1 MRSRLPSRDFL
12 EDIPEKEIHRQR
24 GNANK
29 MMARL
34 LYHIAEEK
42 SYRLS
47 EIYGGSKDNVIAM
60 EAHASLVAAPEDTEQ
75 ILAMIRN
82 MEDVWNAEFMGEE
95 PGLTVKTETEKNT
108 DTVSVLKRYYAK
120 SSRISEGK
128 PKWIKRIQ
136 P

>member
-1 MRSRLPSRDFL
+1 MRAESAIRTDSGRKETASGDEIKITIQGLLGGHSG
-12 EDIPEKEIHRQR
+12 EEIHRQR

-82 MEDVWNAEFMGEE
+82 MEDVWNAEFM
-95 PGLTVKTETEKNT
+95 EKNR
-108 DTVSVLKRYYAK
+108 V
-120 SSRISEGK
+120 
-128 PKWIKRIQ
+128 
-136 P
+136 

>member
-1 MRSRLPSRDFL
+1 
-12 EDIPEKEIHRQR
+12 
-24 GNANK
+24 

-75 ILAMIRN
+75 ILAPSI
-82 MEDVWNAEFMGEE
+82 E
-95 PGLTVKTETEKNT
+95 
-108 DTVSVLKRYYAK
+108 
-120 SSRISEGK
+120 
-128 PKWIKRIQ
+128 
-136 P
+136 

>member
-1 MRSRLPSRDFL
+1 
-12 EDIPEKEIHRQR
+12 
-24 GNANK
+24 

-95 PGLTVKTETEKNT
+95 PGLTVKTRNRKNCRYS
-108 DTVSVLKRYYAK
+108 SVLKRYYAK
-120 SSRISEGK
+120 M
-128 PKWIKRIQ
+128 
-136 P
+136 